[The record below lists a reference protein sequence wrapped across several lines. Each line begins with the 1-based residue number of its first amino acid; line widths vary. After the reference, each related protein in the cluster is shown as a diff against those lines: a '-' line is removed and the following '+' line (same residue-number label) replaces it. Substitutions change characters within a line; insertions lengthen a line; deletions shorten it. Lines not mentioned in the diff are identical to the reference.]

1 VIDVNITTLKDRAQE
16 ASGEKEQAKSLPVAE
31 RIKIPHKRLPS
42 WFKARPRQTAEYQR
56 VYSSLKAGG
65 LHSVCQEASCP
76 NIWECFNEGT
86 ATFMIMGDT
95 CTRGCNFCDVA
106 TGKPDGVDRDEP
118 RRLAEAVARLSLK
131 QVVITSVARDD
142 LPDGG
147 ASIFVATMRELR
159 ARDKNIK
166 VEFLIPDFKGDYEAV
181 ASVIDSGVDVLAH
194 NVETVHRLH
203 RRVRG
208 GAKLDRS
215 LDVLRFISNYKP
227 RPVVKTGIMVGL
239 GETKE
244 EIVEVLHQIYA
255 AGVDIVTIGQ
265 YLRPSL
271 AHLPVECFYLPQE
284 FEEFAQIGRDIGFG
298 HVEAGPLVRSSY
310 KAFNQSRAIL
320 EKA

>member
-1 VIDVNITTLKDRAQE
+1 VNITTPKAKPDESAAAL
-16 ASGEKEQAKSLPVAE
+16 EQAKTLPVAE
-31 RIKIPHKRLPS
+31 RLKIPHKRLPS
-42 WFKARPRQTAEYQR
+42 WFKARPRQTEEYSR

-86 ATFMIMGDT
+86 ATFMILGDT

-106 TGKPDGVDRDEP
+106 TGKPDGLDRDEP
-118 RRLAEAVARLSLK
+118 RRLAEAVARLHLK

-147 ASIFVATMRELR
+147 ASMFVATMRELR
-159 ARDKNIK
+159 ARDPRIK
-166 VEFLIPDFKGDYEAV
+166 VEFLIPDFKGDYEAI

-215 LDVLRFISNYKP
+215 LDVLRFMSNYKR

-239 GETKE
+239 GETKD
-244 EIVEVLHQIYA
+244 EIIEVLHQIYA

-284 FEEFAQIGRDIGFG
+284 FEEFAQIGREIGFG
-298 HVEAGPLVRSSY
+298 HVESGPLVRSSY
-310 KAFNQSRAIL
+310 KAFSQSQSIL
-320 EKA
+320 GKT